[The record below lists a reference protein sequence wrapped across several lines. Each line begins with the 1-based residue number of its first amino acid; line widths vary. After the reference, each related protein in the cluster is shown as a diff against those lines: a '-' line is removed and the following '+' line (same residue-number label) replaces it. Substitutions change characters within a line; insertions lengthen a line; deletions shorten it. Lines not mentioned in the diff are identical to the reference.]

1 MARPVYPFPP
11 ATSFGYWA
19 DQLVTYDEAVELFE
33 SQSSIDKR
41 MFISPIVK
49 AQWQDP
55 KFVMDWRD
63 RQFLKRGLHP
73 VLPENMPVSG
83 GAPSA
88 PPSLVIASEPEP
100 RTERP
105 IITERIER
113 QRTENLRQNE
123 EAFAKAQHNAPPEKE
138 TPVPYNMRPPPPMPE
153 PDYPVMK
160 VEYSEKVVDLA
171 VMSLEEAQEFAENLW
186 QEHEGKNS
194 LDDTKKVYDAL
205 DNAKSAHD
213 FGRSG
218 GRRLHQNHQG
228 A

>member
-1 MARPVYPFPP
+1 M
-11 ATSFGYWA
+11 
-19 DQLVTYDEAVELFE
+19 TYDEAVELFE

-138 TPVPYNMRPPPPMPE
+138 TPVPYNMRPPPPPPMPE